1 MKKQTPLV
9 IFLFISGVILA
20 TVGTSSPAQAAG
32 SSSYPIVG
40 SKCKISGE
48 EVSSQYYKFV
58 CTKAGVETVWK
69 VQQLSYKTPTEY
81 TKGYA
86 AGKTL
91 KKLNPNSGDAACVY
105 TAKDKNV
112 QKDMVQPGKPASST
126 VTLLNSYFGYKGCID
141 AMLSNLKVPTKISLH
156 EPIFPKG
163 DFYSNFEQKAKLRDG
178 SQVNV
183 IEDIGNI
190 VGSVVSECR
199 NSDGE
204 GQTQNCIN
212 AITNFQY
219 PDAFNSETLN
229 SCSSARLESNWVIT
243 GMEWDPQSISWNPAY
258 SHVRPVDPVNNYF
271 AERRSTNLYTET
283 PLIANFRISYRDD
296 VNGDF
301 VENSQYA
308 FVYYF
313 GQLFNFWTTCPTFDE
328 EVASRYT
335 LDLPIAPV
343 AFKAPSGKVD
353 KTSNAYKIM
362 FNVGANFAK
371 ISMNSDTAASQCS
384 SAAQTGMVKN
394 RGVPQYLGVQA
405 RQLQSYLK
413 TASGYRGCL
422 DGFKSG

>member
-1 MKKQTPLV
+1 M
-9 IFLFISGVILA
+9 IFLLISLVMLA
-20 TVGTSSPAQAAG
+20 TFGISSPALAAG

-40 SKCKISGE
+40 SKCKTSGDV
-48 EVSSQYYKFV
+48 VSSQYYKFL
-58 CTKAGVETVWK
+58 CTKADVEAVWK
-69 VQQLSYKTPTEY
+69 VQQLSYKTPTDY
-81 TKGYA
+81 SKGYA
-86 AGKTL
+86 VGQTL
-91 KKLNPNSGDAACVY
+91 NKVNPNSGDAACVY
-105 TAKDKNV
+105 TARDKNV

-126 VTLLNSYFGYKGCID
+126 VTLLNTYFGYKGCID
-141 AMLSNLKVPTKISLH
+141 AMLLKSKVPTMISIN
-156 EPIFPKG
+156 EPLYPKG
-163 DFYSNFEQKAKLRDG
+163 DYFSNFDVKTKLHDG
-178 SQVNV
+178 SLVNV

-190 VGSVVSECR
+190 VGTVVSECR

-204 GQTQNCIN
+204 GQTQNCVN

-219 PDAFNSETLN
+219 PDAFDSETLA
-229 SCSSARLESNWVIT
+229 SCSNARLESNWVVT

-258 SHVRPVDPVNNYF
+258 SHVRPVDPANNYF
-271 AERRSTNLYTET
+271 AERRPTNVYSET
-283 PLIANFRISYRDD
+283 PLIATFRISYHDD

-301 VENSQYA
+301 VENSQFA
-308 FVYYF
+308 FVYHF
-313 GQLFNFWTTCPTFDE
+313 GQLFNFWSTCPTFDE

-405 RQLQSYLK
+405 TQLQSYLK

>member
-1 MKKQTPLV
+1 MKKQTSLTILLL
-9 IFLFISGVILA
+9 IFGVMLA
-20 TVGTSSPAQAAG
+20 PVGISSPAQATG

-40 SKCKISGE
+40 SKCKTSGE
-48 EVSSQYYKFV
+48 VVSSQYYKFV

-69 VQQLSYKTPTEY
+69 VQQLSYKTPTDY

-86 AGKTL
+86 VGQTL
-91 KKLNPNSGDAACVY
+91 KKSNPNSGDAACVY

-126 VTLLNSYFGYKGCID
+126 MYLLNTYFGYKGCID
-141 AMLSNLKVPTKISLH
+141 AMLLKSKVPTMISLS
-156 EPIFPKG
+156 EPLYPKG
-163 DFYSNFEQKAKLRDG
+163 DYFSNFEVKTKLRDG

-190 VGSVVSECR
+190 VGTVVSECR

-204 GQTQNCIN
+204 GKTQNCVN

-219 PDAFNSETLN
+219 PDAFDSETLA
-229 SCSSARLESNWVIT
+229 SCSNARLESNWVIT

-258 SHVRPVDPVNNYF
+258 SHVRAVDPANNYF
-271 AERRSTNLYTET
+271 EERRNSDYSET
-283 PLIANFRISYRDD
+283 PLIANFRVWYRDD
-296 VNGDF
+296 ANGEF
-301 VENSQYA
+301 VENSQFA

-313 GQLFNFWTTCPTFDE
+313 GQLFNFWSTCPTFDE